1 MSQLPMLNLRK
12 KNFNLY
18 SLLRVNLFVESTKQA
33 FVPMRSSL
41 SLTTLSNIPPPPPEK
56 PFGSK
61 FPIRGRCYPNARQ
74 MLEGRVDEWS

>member
-41 SLTTLSNIPPPPPEK
+41 S
-56 PFGSK
+56 
-61 FPIRGRCYPNARQ
+61 
-74 MLEGRVDEWS
+74 